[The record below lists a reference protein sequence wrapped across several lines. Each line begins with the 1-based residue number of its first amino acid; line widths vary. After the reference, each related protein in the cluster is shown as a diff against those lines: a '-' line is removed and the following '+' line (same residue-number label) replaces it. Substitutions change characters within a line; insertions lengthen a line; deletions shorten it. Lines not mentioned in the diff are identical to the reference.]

1 VLNRRPSDA
10 VLLVLAVA
18 AVALVLT
25 ATLALHSLMVGSGD
39 AIGSLGRIAVS
50 AFDAPTAF

>member
-18 AVALVLT
+18 AVALVLA
-25 ATLALHSLMVGSGD
+25 ATFALHSLTVRTGVAVGSQ
-39 AIGSLGRIAVS
+39 GRIAVPGL
-50 AFDAPTAF
+50 AGP